1 LSNTDAV
8 TLPHP
13 VFTLPQDPAARQNTP
28 HTIGGRQHMPKL
40 RHIALATDDP
50 EKTAAFYREAFDFK
64 EVGRVGDPDKP
75 DEGLAWGIYLSDGT
89 LNLAVLNFK
98 NVDQLG
104 KGLDYVGIHHFG
116 VLCEDLD
123 GTIDKLDEMRAPCIL
138 KQDENTPDNFYE
150 TKFVGPDGV
159 VFDVSEHAWIGAAT
173 AEEKEIDLDAL
184 LAAE

>member
-1 LSNTDAV
+1 
-8 TLPHP
+8 
-13 VFTLPQDPAARQNTP
+13 
-28 HTIGGRQHMPKL
+28 MPKL
-40 RHIALATDDP
+40 RHIALATNDP
-50 EKTAAFYREAFDFK
+50 DKTAEFYCKAFDFK

-75 DEGLAWGIYLSDGT
+75 DEGIAWGIFLSDGT
-89 LNLAVLNFK
+89 MNMAVLKFK

-116 VLCEDLD
+116 VLCEDLQA
-123 GTIDKLDEMRAPCIL
+123 TISTLEELGAPCIM
-138 KQDENTPDNFYE
+138 KQEDNAQMNFYE